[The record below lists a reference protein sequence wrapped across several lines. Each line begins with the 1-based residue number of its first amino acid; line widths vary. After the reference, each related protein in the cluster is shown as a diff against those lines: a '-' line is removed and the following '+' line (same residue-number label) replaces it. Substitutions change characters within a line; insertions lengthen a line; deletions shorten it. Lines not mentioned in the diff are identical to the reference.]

1 MNQRTARH
9 QTARLWRT
17 VGLVTLLLIGLA
29 LPVWANG
36 QTGAV
41 VTDAVRHELDYIPE
55 RSLPADNTVY
65 GLGRRS
71 DHLPA
76 AIPQADRVVL
86 RLGDRRV
93 YVYDGERV
101 LDHYPVAI
109 GTPETPTP
117 TGQFAVTQM
126 VVNPVWQSPWTGEI
140 FAPGANSAL
149 GLRWIGFTSLP
160 NGDIGFHGTPTISS
174 IGQAASNGCVR
185 LTNED
190 VLSLYSHVKMG
201 MTVVVEP

>member
-1 MNQRTARH
+1 MNQRTGR
-9 QTARLWRT
+9 QTMARLWRMA
-17 VGLVTLLLIGLA
+17 GLVALLLMGLA
-29 LPVWANG
+29 LPVLANS
-36 QTGAV
+36 QTVAV
-41 VTDAVRHELDYIPE
+41 VTAPVRLEFEYTPD
-55 RSLPADNTVY
+55 RSLPADSNVY

-76 AIPQADRVVL
+76 AIPKADRVVL
-86 RLGDRRV
+86 RLSDRRV
-93 YVYDGERV
+93 YVYDGDQV
-101 LDHYPVAI
+101 LDSYPVAI
-109 GTPETPTP
+109 GTPETPPP
-117 TGQFAVTQM
+117 TGEFEVMQL
-126 VVNPVWQSPWTGEI
+126 VVNPVWQSPWTGEV

-190 VLSLYSHVKMG
+190 VLSLYRHVRMG
-201 MTVVVEP
+201 MTVVVES